1 MATTTSP
8 VQQLVRETPL
18 LPNPGAVQQLVRETP
33 VLPNPGSTMQ
43 LLRGTPI
50 PADGLFRLFD
60 PIGDAGP
67 ASITNGT
74 AVTATDTANLGERM
88 LYDPSGGTFT
98 LNAPASPVIGSRWA
112 VKNRSTSI
120 VAITIGGNGSSIEDP
135 TSSFSLA
142 ASFSLS
148 GDGISTEWEYDGT
161 QWQLI

>member
-1 MATTTSP
+1 MAITCSP

-50 PADGLFRLFD
+50 SADGLFRLFD

-98 LNAPASPVIGSRWA
+98 LNAPASPAIGNRWA
-112 VKNRSTSI
+112 VKNRSSDIT
-120 VAITIGGNGSSIEDP
+120 AITISGNGSSIEDP

>member
-1 MATTTSP
+1 MPIAGSSILFDIVGKQEKP
-8 VQQLVRETPL
+8 ASSSILFDIVDKQEKPASSSILFDIVGAF
-18 LPNPGAVQQLVRETP
+18 LPAI
-33 VLPNPGSTMQ
+33 PN
-43 LLRGTPI
+43 
-50 PADGLFRLFD
+50 FRLFD

-98 LNAPASPVIGSRWA
+98 LNAPASPAIGNRWA
-112 VKNRSTSI
+112 VKNRSSDIT
-120 VAITIGGNGSSIEDP
+120 AITISGNGSSIEDP

-161 QWQLI
+161 QWLAI